1 MTDSRVA
8 RVTALTIVFGLAL
21 GSCRTPALAAGYEVW
36 RGQYVCA
43 QGVTDLTLVMNV
55 DKVGDAYALFE
66 FYADRRNPTVPSG
79 CFEMSGS
86 KNNSGHV
93 SLMPGAWRLRPDDYV
108 AVGLVGDVHEP
119 ANLTGEIEG
128 PGCGSFV
135 LKQDLAPRDAVTECA
150 GADS

>member
-1 MTDSRVA
+1 M
-8 RVTALTIVFGLAL
+8 
-21 GSCRTPALAAGYEVW
+21 
-36 RGQYVCA
+36 
-43 QGVTDLTLVMNV
+43 TDLTLVMNV